1 MATLKSFGFSDEDF
15 ASMVGS
21 SVNFDN
27 INPNTIDKS
36 EDFVKL
42 LALKKKSIRI
52 ELHGKY
58 ILDYLKAGVIPQGLQ
73 IKNIPGLFIQVKHFL
88 ERWSLIANR
97 CSRDLMMLIVET
109 AKEVLAELIQEI
121 LELEN
126 QIKSSTVITDIKKKL
141 EEVESELNSYS
152 EYLIKR
158 KMDKL
163 QKDIRYFSRENVY
176 PYLRDNFYEQTD
188 QFGQEMGDSHFDPR
202 QKKVTTFSNTSD
214 SGSSSRFVV
223 AEVRRA
229 GRSASEAKRQEV
241 LDLWL
246 VDYPDFEAAKILSWG
261 FKIGFR
267 IGYQG
272 PRVGRWSD
280 NLKSAKES
288 PHVVRK
294 KLDAELAAGRIAG
307 PFVHC
312 PLPDLI
318 VSPLG
323 VVPKKAEGEFRLIH
337 HLSWPEGSS
346 INDFIDPADSTV
358 TYASVD
364 DALRLVRTAGVGALL
379 AKSDIQ
385 SAFRLLPIHPWDFSL
400 LGMHFDGSFY
410 VDRVLPMG
418 CSVSCSLF
426 ETFSTF
432 LQWRFTFVSGHALVC
447 HYLDDFLFIGEGCSG
462 QCQSALNIFQALAE
476 ELGVPLAPD
485 KTEGPCTS
493 LTFLGIEIDTLSMVA
508 RLPVAKVKEMS
519 AFIHLVLGERKVV
532 LKTVQKLLGYLNFA
546 CRVVRAGRTFCR
558 RLGLSMSGASL
569 PHHRVRITTAVRAD
583 LTVWLRF
590 LQDFN
595 GVSLFFAD
603 EDMVWQV
610 QLFTDASGAHGF
622 GIFWEGRWCAAGW
635 PAHWKDQGRSIAFLE
650 LFPLLVALHLWGD
663 EFQNRSVLFH
673 VDNLAVVHLVNHQ
686 KARDLRVLRL
696 LRAFMLRCLQLNI
709 VFKARHVP
717 GTSNCIADSLS
728 RFQWSEFRK
737 LAPGADLAPTPIPQS
752 LAISRRMQKK
762 GVDTGALFY

>member
-1 MATLKSFGFSDEDF
+1 MAELK
-15 ASMVGS
+15 
-21 SVNFDN
+21 
-27 INPNTIDKS
+27 I
-36 EDFVKL
+36 
-42 LALKKKSIRI
+42 
-52 ELHGKY
+52 
-58 ILDYLKAGVIPQGLQ
+58 
-73 IKNIPGLFIQVKHFL
+73 
-88 ERWSLIANR
+88 
-97 CSRDLMMLIVET
+97 
-109 AKEVLAELIQEI
+109 AKELGPGQIILGAKVLEGFKCGSIENITKGRDPDRIPAAE
-121 LELEN
+121 
-126 QIKSSTVITDIKKKL
+126 
-141 EEVESELNSYS
+141 
-152 EYLIKR
+152 
-158 KMDKL
+158 
-163 QKDIRYFSRENVY
+163 
-176 PYLRDNFYEQTD
+176 P
-188 QFGQEMGDSHFDPR
+188 GQGGQR
-202 QKKVTTFSNTSD
+202 W
-214 SGSSSRFVV
+214 
-223 AEVRRA
+223 
-229 GRSASEAKRQEV
+229 QEV

>member
-1 MATLKSFGFSDEDF
+1 MHDLLSKKQWDLVFLTETWLDQD
-15 ASMVGS
+15 SMPEV
-21 SVNFDN
+21 
-27 INPNTIDKS
+27 IDAMPMGYS
-36 EDFVKL
+36 L
-42 LALKKKSIRI
+42 LR
-52 ELHGKY
+52 
-58 ILDYLKAGVIPQGLQ
+58 LDREIGRGGGIAIIARQGLQ
-73 IKNIPGLFIQVKHFL
+73 CQLEQAKIVDGEVGSFSISVNGNCTLKGLLVYRPPGTAARFSESLLEGITEAAVRVDKYLVLGDLNFHLDDPTDKVAREFHQAMKELHFEQKVKKTLTNWVTYWTPF
-88 ERWSLIANR
+88 SLIGN
-97 CSRDLMMLIVET
+97 
-109 AKEVLAELIQEI
+109 
-121 LELEN
+121 
-126 QIKSSTVITDIKKKL
+126 
-141 EEVESELNSYS
+141 
-152 EYLIKR
+152 
-158 KMDKL
+158 
-163 QKDIRYFSRENVY
+163 
-176 PYLRDNFYEQTD
+176 
-188 QFGQEMGDSHFDPR
+188 
-202 QKKVTTFSNTSD
+202 
-214 SGSSSRFVV
+214 
-223 AEVRRA
+223 
-229 GRSASEAKRQEV
+229 RQEV